1 MLQLIKHLMEKKKKA
16 TTQNLNIEKLKFI
29 EHKYS

>member
-1 MLQLIKHLMEKKKKA
+1 MENKA

-29 EHKYS
+29 EHKYSQNGNEK

>member
-1 MLQLIKHLMEKKKKA
+1 MLQLIKHLMEKKKA

>member
-1 MLQLIKHLMEKKKKA
+1 MENKE

-29 EHKYS
+29 EHKYIQNGNEK